1 MVTDEIVD
9 ILARYLERQA
19 AAYAEHLIDA
29 GFTVYVRTADRD
41 IHDEPIR
48 QDWFH
53 YSRQVDGRT
62 LYGTFHYGAS
72 ILALPN
78 HAMPVRPTREYGSSI
93 VIADD
98 FGVKPISVEYALKV
112 TRPRNQG
119 RHCGMRWFD
128 NAEPWGI
135 GRYYVDVRS
144 LLTDE
149 VDG

>member
-1 MVTDEIVD
+1 MVTDQIAD
-9 ILARYLERQA
+9 TLARYLERQA
-19 AAYAEHLIDA
+19 AAYAERLIDA

-53 YSRQVDGRT
+53 YSRDVDGRT
-62 LYGTFHYGAS
+62 LYGTFHYSPS
-72 ILALPN
+72 IIALPD

-93 VIADD
+93 VIAKDGGASPLTVD
-98 FGVKPISVEYALKV
+98 YALAI

-135 GRYYVDVRS
+135 GRYYVDVRD
-144 LLTDE
+144 LLTGE
-149 VDG
+149 ADG